1 MTTFRDV
8 KRFKS
13 FRGAQ
18 PPRKLRWT
26 NAGVFGVDEAVWRFQ
41 SGRLVPGPRITVQGV
56 PPEEP
61 EQDIAAQGEVFVRS
75 SASPGAKFGVLVA
88 MATAEPFGVPRRA
101 ATRPGSGRGGR
112 VRIMVPWP
120 AVG

>member
-1 MTTFRDV
+1 M
-8 KRFKS
+8 
-13 FRGAQ
+13 
-18 PPRKLRWT
+18 T

-75 SASPGAKFGVLVA
+75 SASPGAKVGVLVV
-88 MATAEPFGVPRRA
+88 MATAEPLACRGAQRQDQA
-101 ATRPGSGRGGR
+101 AAEAG